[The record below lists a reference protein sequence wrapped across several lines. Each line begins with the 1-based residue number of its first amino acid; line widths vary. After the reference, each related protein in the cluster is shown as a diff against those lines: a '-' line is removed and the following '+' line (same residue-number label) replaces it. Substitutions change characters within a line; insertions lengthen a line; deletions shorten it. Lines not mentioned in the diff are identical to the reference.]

1 MKKRLSLIPAL
12 LLVAA
17 LSVDAALP
25 LKLRNADAN
34 QPMLTNI
41 DKAVKHQLNGK
52 TLKSVKP
59 IAELKKAPARA
70 SIDGGFV
77 INTPTIITEAPAGE
91 TKQFSRSSYSF
102 YYSYFFGFGVEQVEG
117 NISEVVFA
125 EDGSVYFKDPIA
137 EYPTDS
143 YIKGTLSDGIITV
156 NLPQAILSEDGD
168 TYYADLQ
175 KITIDWDE
183 GNVYYDQAESQVLRF
198 SYENGVIQQLDSED
212 TYLSMSDAEGEW
224 TGFGDTDIVM
234 TPFVD
239 ESIKDVDLEGKE
251 YAFLHGGSGH
261 FVTVAKDDKTIYI
274 KGIFESAPDTWIKGT
289 LSGNTA
295 TFEPQ
300 TVGVISGYQAYFVPA
315 TYTEEYWKEWNY
327 YYTEYTP
334 TDELVLTY
342 DPEKDAYTAA
352 DSVAITA
359 FQTLD
364 FDEYSY
370 YLVAYKYDVIKSQG
384 DLSNATPKNPVI
396 EGFVDY
402 SEYSD
407 EGAEYVFDF
416 DVFKIS
422 TDGDLLDS
430 SKVFYNV
437 FVDGEPYTFYSDMY
451 DVEEDI
457 TDIPFGYSTDY
468 DFYNYDGT
476 TSVELYCDGFDTVGV
491 QTIYRPEEGK
501 EIKSDLIEIN
511 INTGEEFTNGVTGVN
526 NIAVDKA
533 VKSEVYYDL
542 TGRRVVNPENG
553 LFIKKVTFND
563 NTVKVSKI
571 AK

>member
-1 MKKRLSLIPAL
+1 MAVYVLFGGAWGAGMGGIVKLILLYVASVLGFILVMSLSGGFGGLYGQLKQALVGTDLGSVQSSLSLSNITSDADLKARFLNLVARGPFKDIGSGISLLLGVLSTQTYAQAVLSGKSTASAKRGAL
-12 LLVAA
+12 LSACLIPPLGIAGILIGLYMRGNFVTQAEVDA
-17 LSVDAALP
+17 LTSAGLSVPDGMGVIASTIQVFPAFVVQFMP
-25 LKLRNADAN
+25 KL
-34 QPMLTNI
+34 
-41 DKAVKHQLNGK
+41 V
-52 TLKSVKP
+52 
-59 IAELKKAPARA
+59 
-70 SIDGGFV
+70 GGIV
-77 INTPTIITEAPAGE
+77 L
-91 TKQFSRSSYSF
+91 
-102 YYSYFFGFGVEQVEG
+102 
-117 NISEVVFA
+117 
-125 EDGSVYFKDPIA
+125 
-137 EYPTDS
+137 
-143 YIKGTLSDGIITV
+143 GTLLISIVGGGAGLSLGVAT
-156 NLPQAILSEDGD
+156 ILV
-168 TYYADLQ
+168 
-175 KITIDWDE
+175 K
-183 GNVYYDQAESQVLRF
+183 
-198 SYENGVIQQLDSED
+198 
-212 TYLSMSDAEGEW
+212 
-224 TGFGDTDIVM
+224 DIY
-234 TPFVD
+234 
-239 ESIKDVDLEGKE
+239 GK
-251 YAFLHGGSGH
+251 
-261 FVTVAKDDKTIYI
+261 
-274 KGIFESAPDTWIKGT
+274 
-289 LSGNTA
+289 
-295 TFEPQ
+295 
-300 TVGVISGYQAYFVPA
+300 
-315 TYTEEYWKEWNY
+315 
-327 YYTEYTP
+327 
-334 TDELVLTY
+334 
-342 DPEKDAYTAA
+342 
-352 DSVAITA
+352 
-359 FQTLD
+359 
-364 FDEYSY
+364 
-370 YLVAYKYDVIKSQG
+370 
-384 DLSNATPKNPVI
+384 
-396 EGFVDY
+396 FVDY

>member
-1 MKKRLSLIPAL
+1 
-12 LLVAA
+12 
-17 LSVDAALP
+17 
-25 LKLRNADAN
+25 
-34 QPMLTNI
+34 
-41 DKAVKHQLNGK
+41 
-52 TLKSVKP
+52 
-59 IAELKKAPARA
+59 
-70 SIDGGFV
+70 
-77 INTPTIITEAPAGE
+77 
-91 TKQFSRSSYSF
+91 
-102 YYSYFFGFGVEQVEG
+102 
-117 NISEVVFA
+117 
-125 EDGSVYFKDPIA
+125 
-137 EYPTDS
+137 
-143 YIKGTLSDGIITV
+143 
-156 NLPQAILSEDGD
+156 
-168 TYYADLQ
+168 
-175 KITIDWDE
+175 
-183 GNVYYDQAESQVLRF
+183 
-198 SYENGVIQQLDSED
+198 
-212 TYLSMSDAEGEW
+212 
-224 TGFGDTDIVM
+224 
-234 TPFVD
+234 
-239 ESIKDVDLEGKE
+239 
-251 YAFLHGGSGH
+251 
-261 FVTVAKDDKTIYI
+261 
-274 KGIFESAPDTWIKGT
+274 
-289 LSGNTA
+289 
-295 TFEPQ
+295 
-300 TVGVISGYQAYFVPA
+300 
-315 TYTEEYWKEWNY
+315 
-327 YYTEYTP
+327 
-334 TDELVLTY
+334 LTY

-370 YLVAYKYDVIKSQG
+370 YLVAYKYDIIKSQG

-407 EGAEYVFDF
+407 EGAEYVFYF
-416 DVFKIS
+416 DVFKTT

-468 DFYNYDGT
+468 DIYNYDGT
-476 TSVELYCDGFDTVGV
+476 TFVELYCDGFDTVGV